1 MAYSNSGSYTT
12 GNSTKS
18 EAQVCLKF
26 PPKVSSPGLMAL
38 WSAKGQNKGKL
49 RMLMEY
55 SGPRLQIQMVVT
67 FVLTQAIHS
76 VLKHLRLPMFISQ
89 ILAGMILGP
98 MVFRGKRS
106 LITSSDQSVAVLG
119 TVGAIGYMFFL
130 FLSGVKMDVGM
141 TFRSGKKVIC
151 IGVLTVV
158 VPLMACLITAKSLNQ
173 ESQFFTNK
181 RVFLA
186 VTYSATSFPV
196 IHCLL
201 SELKLLNSELG
212 RLGLSAALIGE
223 IVALF
228 LLTICQWVV
237 DGLENGWKVVVSNF
251 GFFTVYFVIVVFWFR
266 PVMKWMVRKTPEGG
280 QIKNSYLYI
289 VIGAFLVSHKL
300 AELLKVYIVFAPF
313 LVGLAVPDGPPL
325 GSALVEKLE
334 PIVEGLFMPL
344 FVTTCGMRIDF
355 SYLKNY
361 GSFAKDQVI
370 SAVVTNFVK
379 FGVSF
384 LLPFLWNIPIRDSLA
399 FAFIMLNKGIVE
411 MASYSFMNDTLVIS
425 QDMFAFVTIIVI
437 LIASIVPIF
446 VKTLYDPSSKHVR
459 YLKKSIMD
467 CKLND
472 ELRII
477 GCIHV
482 PANVNSIIDIL
493 NASCPTRQSPI
504 ALSVL
509 HLIKLSGRATPLF
522 IAHEKQ
528 SKSPSNNSYSENVVL
543 AFNRL
548 ERDNWGAVSVKSFT
562 AVSPPNL
569 MHEDIC
575 NLVMD
580 QFTSFLILPFHRRRH
595 VDGSIESEDQTV
607 RRLNFNILQKPPC
620 SVGILVEGQR
630 HVKCINSR
638 DHMHDQYPLANS
650 STYTI
655 AMIFMGG
662 KDDWEALALAKRMSR
677 DKSVKLTV
685 IQFKAVD
692 GFQDDDGDRMMD
704 KQLLRNVKE
713 NTSTTYIEKEV
724 KDGPETLTY
733 LRSIVDDYKLFIVG
747 RRYKREDPQTVG
759 LHEWS
764 EFQDI
769 SIIGELLSS
778 PDFGGKHSVLIVRH
792 Q

>member
-1 MAYSNSGSYTT
+1 MAYGNSGSYTT

-98 MVFRGKRS
+98 MVFKGKSS

-158 VPLMACLITAKSLNQ
+158 VPLMACLITAKSLSQ

-266 PVMKWMVRKTPEGG
+266 PVMKWMVRNTPEGG

-411 MASYSFMNDTLVIS
+411 MAEYSFMNDTLVRI
-425 QDMFAFVTIIVI
+425 
-437 LIASIVPIF
+437 
-446 VKTLYDPSSKHVR
+446 KHVR

-543 AFNRL
+543 AFNRF

-655 AMIFMGG
+655 AMIFIGG

-677 DKSVKLTV
+677 DKSVKVTV

-713 NTSTTYIEKEV
+713 NTSITYIEKEV

-769 SIIGELLSS
+769 GIIGELLSS

>member
-38 WSAKGQNKGKL
+38 WSATGQNKGKL

-76 VLKHLRLPMFISQ
+76 VLKHLRLPIFISQ

-98 MVFRGKRS
+98 MVFKGKSS

-158 VPLMACLITAKSLNQ
+158 VPLMACLITAKSLSQ

-334 PIVEGLFMPL
+334 PIVQGLFMPL

-411 MASYSFMNDTLVIS
+411 MAAYSFMNDTLVIS

-437 LIASIVPIF
+437 LLASIVPIL

-504 ALSVL
+504 ALS
-509 HLIKLSGRATPLF
+509 
-522 IAHEKQ
+522 
-528 SKSPSNNSYSENVVL
+528 NVVL
-543 AFNRL
+543 AFNRF

-677 DKSVKLTV
+677 DRSVKLTV

-713 NTSTTYIEKEV
+713 NTSITYIEKEV

-769 SIIGELLSS
+769 GIIGELLSS